1 MLQNPPDLS
10 DNARMKVTVIVPVL
24 YSEPGLAQALGRL
37 TSLGDR
43 VDLEILVVVDVP
55 DATREEEARRT
66 NDAVA
71 ASPGVRVLYR
81 VGERGFGSA
90 LRHAFGQAGG
100 DVLIPFMGD
109 QSDRPEDIPRMIE
122 KLETGYDVV
131 AGSRYMQGGQTVGM
145 TLKQR
150 ISHAYSLLVRAVGGL
165 QIHDVSNAFK
175 AYRRVV
181 ADTVRTEAESF
192 DISVELTIKAAQ
204 AGFRIGEIPTTWT
217 NRAMGTSN
225 FRFSREVLNY
235 GHWLVLAA
243 RGRFASGR
251 RRPHVPLQEHGP

>member
-1 MLQNPPDLS
+1 
-10 DNARMKVTVIVPVL
+10 
-24 YSEPGLAQALGRL
+24 
-37 TSLGDR
+37 
-43 VDLEILVVVDVP
+43 
-55 DATREEEARRT
+55 
-66 NDAVA
+66 
-71 ASPGVRVLYR
+71 
-81 VGERGFGSA
+81 
-90 LRHAFGQAGG
+90 
-100 DVLIPFMGD
+100 MGD
-109 QSDRPEDIPRMIE
+109 QSDRAEDIPRMIE

-131 AGSRYMQGGQTVGM
+131 AGSRYTQGGQTVGM
-145 TLKQR
+145 TPKQR

-175 AYRRVV
+175 AYRRAVV
-181 ADTVRTEAESF
+181 DTVRTEAESF

-235 GHWLVLAA
+235 GHWLALAA

-251 RRPHVPLQEHGP
+251 RPHVPLQEHGP

>member
-1 MLQNPPDLS
+1 MVQNPPDPS
-10 DNARMKVTVIVPVL
+10 DNARMKATVIVPVL

-55 DATREEEARRT
+55 DATREEEARKM

-109 QSDRPEDIPRMIE
+109 ESDRAEDIPRMIE

-131 AGSRYMQGGQTVGM
+131 AGSRYMKGGQTVGM
-145 TLKQR
+145 TSKQQ

-165 QIHDVSNAFK
+165 EIHDVSNAFK
-175 AYRRVV
+175 AFRRAVV
-181 ADTVRTEAESF
+181 DTVRTEAESF

-217 NRAMGTSN
+217 NRAIGTSN

-235 GHWLVLAA
+235 GRWLALAA

-251 RRPHVPLQEHGP
+251 RRPHVPIQGDGP